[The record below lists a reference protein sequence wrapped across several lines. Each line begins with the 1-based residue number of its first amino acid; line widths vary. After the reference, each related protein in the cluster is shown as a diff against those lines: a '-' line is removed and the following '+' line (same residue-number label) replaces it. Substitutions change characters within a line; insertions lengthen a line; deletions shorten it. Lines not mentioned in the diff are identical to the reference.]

1 MYQII
6 YNQCKQ
12 HTQKTK
18 IHQMMFLFRYAKQA
32 PIKLKISNVSVVT
45 QKKTAH
51 HIIMSPEQVFQEM
64 DN

>member
-1 MYQII
+1 MCQII
-6 YNQCKQ
+6 YNHYKQ

-18 IHQMMFLFRYAKQA
+18 INQIRFLFRYAKQA
-32 PIKLKISNVSVVT
+32 SIKLKISNVSLVT

-64 DN
+64 NN